1 MDPGTRTPPL
11 HRRLDWASGGLLLF
25 LTVWAPWTFA
35 GTVWWASWMLTGL
48 GGVLGALLLA
58 KHVVR
63 WRTGYAPARWVN
75 PSPGGVWVVRGLAVL
90 SLVILEY
97 LLVSWLN
104 ARASLV
110 IGHRGVDLL
119 YRSHTPWAGLPTTY
133 DAPATLRTL
142 TAMTSLTLVFWSA
155 RDWLLGR
162 SRHERHAGEP
172 VTFPPARLRRL
183 LWTLC
188 ISSGVLAVVSIAQ
201 RLDGSDRLLWIR
213 RIPIPWQLSPVIPN
227 PASQS
232 WGPFPSRANGAAYFN
247 LVWPVALGFWWA
259 LQRSRDRSS
268 AAIRRIGSDASVM
281 LLPTLILMMVCPLL
295 AAGRT
300 GVLQCIGL
308 MALSLLTLAVH
319 RSHGR
324 RRKFCTVLGVTLL
337 LILPAVLFPTPLQR
351 VFFAVF
357 EDSLPGRTA
366 VNAVTQRMAG
376 EAGLLGT
383 GAGSYTGLYA
393 LYRSGPDEPW
403 LAHAHN
409 DWMESRI
416 TLGVFGTALLSGALV
431 LLVAA
436 WRTNRGLRAP
446 QEFLWMLGASLAAGL
461 IQALFEYPF
470 QVPALAFLFVLLAAV
485 GLASA
490 GSGKDI
496 IEG

>member
-11 HRRLDWASGGLLLF
+11 HRRLDTATGVLLLF
-25 LTVWAPWTFA
+25 LTVWAPWTFG
-35 GTVWWASWMLTGL
+35 GTVWWSSWTLTGL
-48 GGVLGALLLA
+48 GGILGVLFLA

-75 PSPGGVWVVRGLAVL
+75 PSPVGSWVVRGLAVL
-90 SLVILEY
+90 TLVILEY
-97 LLVSWLN
+97 LLVSWVN
-104 ARASLV
+104 ARASLL

-119 YRSHTPWAGLPTTY
+119 YRSHTPWTGLPTTY

-142 TAMTSLTLVFWSA
+142 TGMTSLTLIFWAA
-155 RDWLLGR
+155 RDWLLTR
-162 SRHERHAGEP
+162 SRHERHATGP
-172 VTFPPARLRRL
+172 VSFPPARLRRL

-201 RLDGSDRLLWIR
+201 RLDGTDRLLWIR
-213 RIPIPWQLSPVIPN
+213 RIPIPWQLNPLVPN
-227 PASQS
+227 PSSQS

-259 LQRSRDRSS
+259 LQRSRTRSS
-268 AAIRRIGSDASVM
+268 AVARRIGSDASVM
-281 LLPTLILMMVCPLL
+281 LLPTLILMMACPLL
-295 AAGRT
+295 AGARSGA
-300 GVLQCIGL
+300 VQCLGL
-308 MALSLLTLAVH
+308 MGVSLLALALH
-319 RSHGR
+319 RTTGHL
-324 RRKFCTVLGVTLL
+324 RKFCAALGVLLL
-337 LILPAVLFPTPLQR
+337 LILPAILFPTPLQR
-351 VFFAVF
+351 VFHAVY
-357 EDSLPGRTA
+357 EDSLPNRTA
-366 VNAVTQRMAG
+366 VDAVTQRMAG

-383 GAGSYTGLYA
+383 GAGSYSGLYS

-416 TLGVFGTALLSGALV
+416 TLGVFGTALLSSSLV
-431 LLVAA
+431 LLVIA
-436 WRTNRGLRAP
+436 WRSNRGLRAP
-446 QEFLWMLGASLAAGL
+446 QEFFWMLGASLSAGL
-461 IQALFEYPF
+461 IHALFEYPF
-470 QVPALAFLFVLLAAV
+470 QVPALAFLFILLAAV

>member
-11 HRRLDWASGGLLLF
+11 HRRLDMVSGALLLF

-35 GTVWWASWMLTGL
+35 GTVWWASWTLTGL

-75 PSPGGVWVVRGLAVL
+75 PTPTGRWVVRGLAVL

-104 ARASLV
+104 ARASLLV
-110 IGHRGVDLL
+110 GHRGVDLM
-119 YRSHTPWAGLPTTY
+119 YRSHTPWSGLPTTY
-133 DAPATLRTL
+133 DAPATLRAL

-162 SRHERHAGEP
+162 SRHERHADEA
-172 VTFPPARLRRL
+172 VSFPPARLRRL

-201 RLDGSDRLLWIR
+201 RLDGTDRLLWMR
-213 RIPIPWQLSPVIPN
+213 RIPIPWQLNPVVPN
-227 PASQS
+227 PSSQS

-259 LQRSRDRSS
+259 LQRSRTRSS
-268 AAIRRIGSDASVM
+268 AVIRRIGSDASVM
-281 LLPTLILMMVCPLL
+281 LLPGLILMMACPLL
-295 AAGRT
+295 AGSRT
-300 GVLQCIGL
+300 GAVQCLGL
-308 MALSLLTLAVH
+308 MGVGLLSLAVH
-319 RSHGR
+319 RSAGLLR
-324 RRKFCTVLGVTLL
+324 TLSTLLGVILL
-337 LILPAVLFPTPLQR
+337 LVLPAVLFPTPLQR
-351 VFFAVF
+351 VFQAGF
-357 EDSLPGRTA
+357 EESLSNRA
-366 VNAVTQRMAG
+366 ALEAVTQRMAG
-376 EAGLLGT
+376 DAGVLGT

-403 LAHAHN
+403 MAHAHN

-416 TLGVFGTALLSGALV
+416 TLGLFGTALLLGALG

-436 WRTNRGLRAP
+436 CRSNRGLRAP
-446 QEFLWMLGASLAAGL
+446 REFLWMLGASLAAGL
-461 IQALFEYPF
+461 MGAFFEYPL
-470 QVPALAFLFVLLAAV
+470 QVPALAFLFILLAAV
-485 GLASA
+485 GLATA

-496 IEG
+496 IDG